1 MRCPFCG
8 HSDTSVKDSRTT
20 DDQAAIRRRRIC
32 GECGS
37 RFTTFERIQ
46 LRDLMVVKK
55 NGEHVPFDREK
66 LVRSVSSAMQKHS
79 LDPNKI
85 ERIISSI
92 IRQLETSGETDIST
106 HVIGEMVMRSLF
118 NLDPVAYVRFASIY
132 KDFANFQ
139 DFIDCISSM
148 EQQPEE
154 IAIDKQSQIDT
165 NN

>member
-132 KDFANFQ
+132 KDFANVQ
-139 DFIDCISSM
+139 DFIDCISLM
-148 EQQPEE
+148 EQQSEE
-154 IAIDKQSQIDT
+154 TALDNKNS
-165 NN
+165 